1 MYQDNISNISDRT
14 NQVDKK
20 RSRFALLYAT
30 CIQIGKVELGTF
42 PKKKMVSFRS
52 QLNRFRVNARSLPNF
67 NDQWDLVSN
76 RADKLPSGDYRFYME
91 YDKGFW
97 DSIDEQLG
105 LLQEGLQEPIS
116 PPLGGDYPL
125 DEVLFEA
132 DYPEADYPEAPTC
145 EDVVSALYGKNN
157 DQG

>member
-1 MYQDNISNISDRT
+1 MYQDNTSDRT

-125 DEVLFEA
+125 DEVP
-132 DYPEADYPEAPTC
+132 PEADYPEAPTC